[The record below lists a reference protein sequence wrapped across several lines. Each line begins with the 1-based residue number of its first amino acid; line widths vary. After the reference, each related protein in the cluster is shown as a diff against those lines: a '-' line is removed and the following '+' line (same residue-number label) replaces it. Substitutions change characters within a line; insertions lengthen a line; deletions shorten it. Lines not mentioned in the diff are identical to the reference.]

1 MLRVAVLVPE
11 VKFTYL
17 LPPKAVL
24 YTDGEPEFWDQAAW
38 VPIPAPLLEIG
49 GTLPDLSVPHP
60 CGHVGIIS
68 THTS

>member
-38 VPIPAPLLEIG
+38 E
-49 GTLPDLSVPHP
+49 
-60 CGHVGIIS
+60 
-68 THTS
+68 